1 MHATPTR
8 GPPPIYLGIRVPGL
22 EPEELGFK
30 PITVILL
37 CPGGWRVGRVPLVG
51 EGVEGQPQSPPP
63 PAPSLFPDG
72 KPISTDVIVLGRTN
86 LLIASAQPRHSGV
99 YVCRAN
105 KPRTRDFATAAAE
118 LRVLG
123 EAWSCGTLGTVGCQ
137 REERG
142 LLEDEAWKGVTYMAR
157 VFIYSW

>member
-1 MHATPTR
+1 MPHPPEAHLPSLISHLSRDQSSRSRTR
-8 GPPPIYLGIRVPGL
+8 GTGIQSGHCDPALSGRV
-22 EPEELGFK
+22 E
-30 PITVILL
+30 
-37 CPGGWRVGRVPLVG
+37 RVPLVG
-51 EGVEGQPQSPPP
+51 EERVWRDSPRVPLQ

-142 LLEDEAWKGVTYMAR
+142 Y
-157 VFIYSW
+157 

>member
-1 MHATPTR
+1 MERA
-8 GPPPIYLGIRVPGL
+8 
-22 EPEELGFK
+22 
-30 PITVILL
+30 
-37 CPGGWRVGRVPLVG
+37 WRDSPRVPL
-51 EGVEGQPQSPPP
+51 QPP
-63 PAPSLFPDG
+63 PSLFPDG

-123 EAWSCGTLGTVGCQ
+123 EAWSCGTLGHWVSEGG
-137 REERG
+137 E
-142 LLEDEAWKGVTYMAR
+142 VTYMEG

>member
-1 MHATPTR
+1 MNGRA
-8 GPPPIYLGIRVPGL
+8 VPS
-22 EPEELGFK
+22 
-30 PITVILL
+30 
-37 CPGGWRVGRVPLVG
+37 VPSSA
-51 EGVEGQPQSPPP
+51 SPS
-63 PAPSLFPDG
+63 PSPDG

-123 EAWSCGTLGTVGCQ
+123 EADGRAEGAGCLGLG
-137 REERG
+137 
-142 LLEDEAWKGVTYMAR
+142 
-157 VFIYSW
+157 